1 MCSVP
6 PKLDS
11 EITAPVGQ
19 FEPLLNSNE
28 AADLLGIHPKTL
40 QRMARQGEV
49 VGIRIGRLWRF
60 RASELNEWLQRI
72 SGVNVQP

>member
-11 EITAPVGQ
+11 EITAPVVR